1 MYVLQNS
8 YILDYLDLPTIPWEP
23 CHTTATLD
31 DSILWTVKN
40 EPYQPNQ
47 GKIYGRIGITSSE
60 AKAYISSEY
69 SNLKHKRMLIYYPY
83 YTAVKSGTIDLS
95 YDRIVIE
102 AVEGKIENLKKNH
115 RVNETIIFRQDS
127 IEIFGDEDYMTR
139 EETLTLIDYAKQ
151 LKKRAAT
158 EIEFGKNLIFYW
170 SIVQETK
177 RNMIPRDE
185 TKLLFHQI
193 KVLGA

>member
-8 YILDYLDLPTIPWEP
+8 YILDYLDLPTIPWEQ
-23 CHTTATLD
+23 CRTTSTLD

-40 EPYQPNQ
+40 EPYTADQ

-60 AKAYISSEY
+60 AKAYISSQYE
-69 SNLKHKRMLIYYPY
+69 NLERKRMLIYYPY

-95 YDRIVIE
+95 YDRIVLE

-115 RVNETIIFRQDS
+115 RVNETIIFREES
-127 IEIFGDEDYMTR
+127 IEIFGDENFMTR
-139 EETLTLIDYAKQ
+139 EETLSLIDYAKQ
-151 LKKRAAT
+151 LKTRTGK
-158 EIEFGKNLIFYW
+158 ELEFGKNLIVYW

-177 RNMIPRDE
+177 RNMIPRD
-185 TKLLFHQI
+185 KSQLLFHQI

>member
-8 YILDYLDLPTIPWEP
+8 YILDYLDLPTIPWEQ
-23 CHTTATLD
+23 CYTTSTLD

-40 EPYQPNQ
+40 EPYGEKQ
-47 GKIYGRIGITSSE
+47 GKIYGRIGITSNE

-69 SNLKHKRMLIYYPY
+69 KNLEHKRMLIYYPY
-83 YTAVKSGTIDLS
+83 YTATKSGTIDLS

-102 AVEGKIENLKKNH
+102 AVEGKIENLKKKH
-115 RVNETIIFRQDS
+115 RVNETIIFRDES
-127 IEIFGDEDYMTR
+127 IEIFGDEDYMTK

-151 LKKRAAT
+151 LKKRAST
-158 EIEFGKNLIFYW
+158 ELEFGKNLIFYW
-170 SIVQETK
+170 SFVQETK

-185 TKLLFHQI
+185 TRLLFHQI